1 MAVDRIGDGL
11 ALRSKGDIVSHDGTA
26 NIVQSVGTDGQIL
39 TAQSSTSSGLQWV
52 TPPVPEAQYFDHIA
66 TASATAGVASL
77 TISSIPSSYTDLVL
91 YVMINTA
98 TTGGNSDGQ
107 VRFNSNST
115 ADAYK
120 NQYFYYG
127 SNVSALVSY
136 GYELDYTAV
145 WTGSTNSR
153 TSGRDPGLINLAE
166 LRIYDYASTTKW
178 KQVQMI
184 CSSLT
189 TSSSDIFFAGSGHA
203 QWRNTSAITSIT
215 YDTSASAT
223 HNIVAGSKIMLFGI
237 KRYGQ

>member
-1 MAVDRIGDGL
+1 MALDRIGDGF

-52 TPPVPEAQYFDHIA
+52 TPPASETQYFEHIA
-66 TASATAGVASL
+66 TAAATAGVASL

-91 YVMINTA
+91 YVMVNTA
-98 TTGGNSDGQ
+98 TTGSNSDGQ

-127 SNVSALVSY
+127 SNVSALTSY
-136 GYELDYTAV
+136 GYELNYTAV
-145 WTGSTNSR
+145 WTGSVNSR
-153 TSGRDPGLINLAE
+153 QYDAGIVNLSE
-166 LRIYDYASTTKW
+166 VRIYDYASTTKW
-178 KQVQMI
+178 KQAQMI
-184 CSSLT
+184 SSSLV
-189 TSSSDIFFAGSGHA
+189 TSASAIFFAGSGHA

-215 YDTSASAT
+215 YDTSFSAT
-223 HNIVAGSKIMLFGI
+223 HNILAGSKIMLFGI